1 MPTTLDKAVER
12 TTQRRGPAY
21 CKPLLDAATKDL
33 FRNNAFRITGLS
45 VEATPR
51 EETTRADKLKLMEE
65 LGQGATLHTGAVA
78 LNPPPTLDQ
87 IRDAIKN
94 LKNPARRLIDE
105 FFWFWPRERGRTTLD
120 PALEALASGNA
131 DAALQIWMA
140 NETNPTSGVVA
151 THNIALY
158 WQLKA
163 LDLETDNAG
172 PDVNGPVAQ
181 QEFTSILR
189 GACSP
194 NPPAAAG
201 VVASSGPHAGA
212 GVSGGHSTGRREAD
226 RAPEEMLEKCWR
238 NSLKRW
244 KYLTSDDLLWD
255 KVAARVR
262 HIDDPQ
268 LTGFV
273 ESMRAT
279 LPDALAKL
287 NAELALSHAEKGRTY
302 MAKMHVQFLRE
313 GTEGPT
319 RLEKA
324 AELVL
329 APTKARLKEQINRAQ
344 ERAKNNRE
352 DAASAARELLQQAQ
366 SALAL
371 YDLFFGKDNDLR
383 NDLFDEVASACN
395 RLQIDY
401 YKATGDDRTCLDILK
416 SLLPFATSTDLRQ
429 LIEKDISE
437 TRARLELSAASKKL
451 EPVYTLLKSFQDSK
465 ESPPDRLARFERDAI
480 PAIVKATGISSFS
493 PHYGYLSIVPA
504 NCEDLFD
511 CAAIVLRG
519 ISLDAWNNHQDQ
531 PTAVTANELALKH
544 AVSPELKKRLA
555 EDQTALR
562 QLTQDAGWTPAEQ
575 PLPCRPQA
583 ASNLEILRANKGWLV
598 AVAIVGIIV
607 LTMVFAPNNP
617 SYPPLDAP
625 PTPPPTSSKGPGLTD
640 ADVGIDS
647 AAASPLPSPAPT
659 TKRTYRIPS
668 SVSAELETA
677 NQQISIEKAKSDA
690 LDIRLATAKQAVA
703 AQNSQVADLQSR
715 LQTLARQIDRD
726 RIYLDRTSQSDIDD
740 FNAKVSRYNILR
752 ESARAENATAN
763 DLIDSYNTLL
773 EETKAQDSV
782 VNQLVENYNAKL
794 RQYGR

>member
-1 MPTTLDKAVER
+1 MPTSTDNAVKR
-12 TTQRRGPAY
+12 ATQRRGPAY

-78 LNPPPTLDQ
+78 LDPPPTLDQ

-105 FFWFWPRERGRTTLD
+105 FFWFWPRERGRTTPD

-172 PDVNGPVAQ
+172 PEVNGPVAQ

-212 GVSGGHSTGRREAD
+212 GVSGGHSTGRHEAD
-226 RAPEEMLEKCWR
+226 RAPEQMLEKCWR

-287 NAELALSHAEKGRTY
+287 NAELALSHAEKGRPY

-313 GTEGPT
+313 GSEGPA

-344 ERAKNNRE
+344 ERAKNSRE

-401 YKATGDDRTCLDILK
+401 YKATGDDRTCLDVLK

-451 EPVYTLLKSFQDSK
+451 EPVYILLKSFQESK

-480 PAIVKATGISSFS
+480 PAIAKATGISSFS

-531 PTAVTANELALKH
+531 PTAVAANELAIKH

-598 AVAIVGIIV
+598 AVPIVGIIV

-617 SYPPLDAP
+617 SYPPLDTS
-625 PTPPPTSSKGPGLTD
+625 PTPPP
-640 ADVGIDS
+640 
-647 AAASPLPSPAPT
+647 APT
-659 TKRTYRIPS
+659 W
-668 SVSAELETA
+668 
-677 NQQISIEKAKSDA
+677 
-690 LDIRLATAKQAVA
+690 
-703 AQNSQVADLQSR
+703 
-715 LQTLARQIDRD
+715 
-726 RIYLDRTSQSDIDD
+726 
-740 FNAKVSRYNILR
+740 
-752 ESARAENATAN
+752 
-763 DLIDSYNTLL
+763 
-773 EETKAQDSV
+773 EETTPATPAGFVPD
-782 VNQLVENYNAKL
+782 AP
-794 RQYGR
+794 G